1 MYSSVYSDSS
11 YVILLL
17 RSYSQTQTS
26 QANTED
32 LRQKLEDRR
41 VVLKSGMA
49 EGEDVLEPQ
58 RKKQKMGVDRKD
70 VLITVMSQ
78 FFTELAKN

>member
-17 RSYSQTQTS
+17 RSYSQTQIS

>member
-1 MYSSVYSDSS
+1 MYSS

-41 VVLKSGMA
+41 LVLKSGMA

-58 RKKQKMGVDRKD
+58 RKKQKMGVDKKEM
-70 VLITVMSQ
+70 LITVMSQ
-78 FFTELAKN
+78 FLTELARN

>member
-32 LRQKLEDRR
+32 LRQKLEGRR
-41 VVLKSGMA
+41 LVLKSGMA

-78 FFTELAKN
+78 FFTELAKT

>member
-70 VLITVMSQ
+70 MLITVMSQ
-78 FFTELAKN
+78 FFTEMAKN

>member
-70 VLITVMSQ
+70 VLINVMSQ
-78 FFTELAKN
+78 FFTELAKT

>member
-1 MYSSVYSDSS
+1 MYSSYI
-11 YVILLL
+11 ILLL

>member
-41 VVLKSGMA
+41 LVLKSGMA